1 MGQTRVVI
9 MEVVRNTELLSRL
22 EGRANWK
29 CLTEKRVPFPFT
41 DNLAGGLLA
50 DDMPDCP
57 G

>member
-29 CLTEKRVPFPFT
+29 CLTEKRAPFPFT